1 MRALDD
7 LVRAGKILHIGASN
21 APAWKI
27 AQANTLSELMGWS
40 RFVAMQVEYS
50 LVVRDVERE
59 LLPMAREL
67 GIAVLPWSPL
77 AGGILTGKYTQR
89 DLSKQKAGEE
99 QPWFGLENRSLLLT
113 ERRLGIANAV
123 KSVAKEIDRTPAQV
137 AINWLFTR
145 EGVVS
150 VIPGARK
157 LEQFDDNLAALEFT
171 LDPAHLRRL
180 EAVSAIE
187 LGCPHDDL
195 CSGQVRD
202 LITGGAVVGAAADGS
217 AALPTKCWELPAIHP
232 ETCPMSASAVACG
245 A

>member
-1 MRALDD
+1 
-7 LVRAGKILHIGASN
+7 
-21 APAWKI
+21 
-27 AQANTLSELMGWS
+27 
-40 RFVAMQVEYS
+40 
-50 LVVRDVERE
+50 
-59 LLPMAREL
+59 
-67 GIAVLPWSPL
+67 
-77 AGGILTGKYTQR
+77 
-89 DLSKQKAGEE
+89 
-99 QPWFGLENRSLLLT
+99 
-113 ERRLGIANAV
+113 
-123 KSVAKEIDRTPAQV
+123 
-137 AINWLFTR
+137 
-145 EGVVS
+145 
-150 VIPGARK
+150 
-157 LEQFDDNLAALEFT
+157 LEFT